1 MGDIAGIQSMVADL
15 TKMVDGPNPDLS
27 KCKDLVNKVK
37 IELVKCPELQPGAYL
52 DSSESSMPLIL
63 ARQTYE
69 KAAGLSILCEDIDG
83 FYRNVAL
90 LKDFY
95 FDYSSI
101 LPPSESETLVIALQ
115 LLLLLA
121 ENQVARFHTELEL
134 IPEELRDNVYVRFPI
149 ELEQFL
155 TEGSYSELLAAKD
168 HIPEKSFAYFMNLL
182 METVRD
188 EVAKSCESAFDELT
202 YPAAQKMLNLDSV
215 AELEQY
221 SMDRGWILEN
231 STIRFVKDVEGLRD
245 DRKIEKAVFDM
256 IDRSLHYAVELERIV

>member
-134 IPEELRDNVYVRFPI
+134 IPEVR
-149 ELEQFL
+149 
-155 TEGSYSELLAAKD
+155 
-168 HIPEKSFAYFMNLL
+168 
-182 METVRD
+182 
-188 EVAKSCESAFDELT
+188 
-202 YPAAQKMLNLDSV
+202 
-215 AELEQY
+215 
-221 SMDRGWILEN
+221 
-231 STIRFVKDVEGLRD
+231 VEAL
-245 DRKIEKAVFDM
+245 
-256 IDRSLHYAVELERIV
+256 